1 MEKLIICYGF
11 KVFPFEAWTTRVGRD
26 FYAAKHVCMRR
37 NTTRS
42 RSRNNYNIGWLIS
55 KPCLRALKIG
65 VLVVDST
72 VKV

>member
-1 MEKLIICYGF
+1 MCYGF
-11 KVFPFEAWTTRVGRD
+11 KVFPFEAWTTRPGRD

-42 RSRNNYNIGWLIS
+42 RSRNDYNVRWFIS
-55 KPCLRALKIG
+55 KTMFS

>member
-1 MEKLIICYGF
+1 MEKLIMCYGF
-11 KVFPFEAWTTRVGRD
+11 KVFPFEAWTTGPGRD

-42 RSRNNYNIGWLIS
+42 RNRYNYNVRWLIS
-55 KPCLRALKIG
+55 KPCSRALRLS
-65 VLVVDST
+65 VLVVDWT